1 MYWVPALLV
10 CKILPKNCREIQGAN
25 PNAASGIFYLASPAG
40 LLEAY
45 CEMTIN
51 GGGYTFVPWSS
62 LSTSN
67 SMLADIVTD
76 PSHVLFRIMDRTNT
90 QHQPYIITRQLS
102 TFQSIWNLSVQTN
115 QFLGYNAPQNVILGS
130 FVYIGLIPIS
140 GIFPG
145 QREGFSANGQDVSF
159 IHCCC
164 GSPNSYFTLF
174 ANLNPS
180 NPSQY
185 TAGAGIIGDWMNSAI
200 SHPLGT
206 FMPSRYFY
214 FTEIHFGGCGGY
226 SQSSTWAQYEGTA
239 FGLR

>member
-1 MYWVPALLV
+1 
-10 CKILPKNCREIQGAN
+10 
-25 PNAASGIFYLASPAG
+25 
-40 LLEAY
+40 
-45 CEMTIN
+45 MTIN

>member
-1 MYWVPALLV
+1 MYWISEWLV
-10 CKILPKNCREIQGAN
+10 CKVLPKNCKEIQTAN
-25 PNAASGIFYLASPAG
+25 SSTTSGIFYLASPAG

-51 GGGYTFVPWSS
+51 GGGYTFIPWSS
-62 LSTSN
+62 LSTST
-67 SMLADIVTD
+67 SMLTDIVTD
-76 PSHVLFRIMDRTNT
+76 PSHVLFRIMNRTNT

-102 TFQSIWNLSVQTN
+102 AYQSTWNLSIQTN
-115 QFLGYNAPQNVILGS
+115 QYLGYESPQNVFLGS
-130 FVYIGLIPIS
+130 YIYFGFIPVS
-140 GIFPG
+140 GSFIG
-145 QREGFSANGQDVSF
+145 QTQGFSVNGQDTSF
-159 IHCCC
+159 TNCD
-164 GSPNSYFTLF
+164 GKANSYFTLY

-180 NPSQY
+180 NPSNY
-185 TAGAGIIGDWMNSAI
+185 SIGSGIIGVWMNSSI
-200 SHPLGT
+200 PHPLGT